1 METLLGAFPSTTACE
16 DCSRS
21 TGGDQDTVLLRPGT
35 STAGQTRR
43 RQNAHTE
50 ESLYRVILQNP
61 VSPLNSI
68 IRTPVWLDS
77 PDLRFIRLD
86 DKRLQRAI
94 QVLNEQLC
102 NWTTLDYI
110 QLYSTTN
117 PLFDAP
123 RGNISAYYMD
133 MSASYDA
140 MVRLLEYQLG
150 EEVPEFVHDL
160 YNLLE
165 RRMPKKNCMEVMSHP
180 SAGKNF
186 FFYALV
192 SFYINRGTIHNFNRC
207 SNVPLQDAV
216 GKRVPIWNEP
226 NCVSAAYETIK
237 LLETAFAI
245 NTSVNASIN
254 FSPFQLL
261 FSYVPRIPLQK
272 HCQCQQYNLKERMT
286 DATT

>member
-1 METLLGAFPSTTACE
+1 MDDLVEKVTQDLPLRADWREHLGTAPVEHGGHTGCGGSRTVETLLVAFPSTTACE

-21 TGGDQDTVLLRPGT
+21 IGGNQDAVSLRPGT
-35 STAGQTRR
+35 STAGQTRG

-50 ESLYRVILQNP
+50 ESLYRVIVQNP

-94 QVLNEQLC
+94 QVFNEQLC

-123 RGNISAYYMD
+123 HGNISAYYID
-133 MSASYDA
+133 VSTSYGEA

-150 EEVPEFVHDL
+150 EGVPEFVHDL

-165 RRMPKKNCMEVMSHP
+165 LRVPKKNCMEVVSPP

-186 FFYALV
+186 FFDAVV
-192 SFYINRGTIHNFNRC
+192 SFYLTAAPFTTLIAIQTFC
-207 SNVPLQDAV
+207 S
-216 GKRVPIWNEP
+216 R
-226 NCVSAAYETIK
+226 T
-237 LLETAFAI
+237 
-245 NTSVNASIN
+245 
-254 FSPFQLL
+254 
-261 FSYVPRIPLQK
+261 R
-272 HCQCQQYNLKERMT
+272 
-286 DATT
+286 